1 MYEANKFNVATVK
14 EAELLSRIYH
24 VKKDDIL
31 IQQHMDKKNTVYSD
45 MINSYLAHSSGD
57 LHSTLREKEFFC

>member
-31 IQQHMDKKNTVYSD
+31 IQEYMDKKNIS
-45 MINSYLAHSSGD
+45 ILI
-57 LHSTLREKEFFC
+57 

>member
-1 MYEANKFNVATVK
+1 MKQIKFNVATLK

-31 IQQHMDKKNTVYSD
+31 IQEHMDKKKYC
-45 MINSYLAHSSGD
+45 L
-57 LHSTLREKEFFC
+57 F